1 MKSSLDHHVKAWM
14 PERVTMT
21 ETLKDVVKYII
32 ASALFFLPL
41 PASAQAGAYTANVRG
56 LPMHCTSYYGEPVL
70 IVSNPQLNNVG
81 VAHRIINGQ
90 PVIQLNPNV
99 TQQYS
104 ALVAQWWFLHE
115 CAHHALP
122 PQMNSETNADCFS
135 IRQLRDLGLLVHPAQ
150 MQEFWFQLRNLP
162 GSSSGHLPG
171 PMRVENMRRCL
182 S

>member
-1 MKSSLDHHVKAWM
+1 M
-14 PERVTMT
+14 PERIAMT
-21 ETLKDVVKYII
+21 ETLKSIVRYII
-32 ASALFFLPL
+32 ASALLFLPL
-41 PASAQAGAYTANVRG
+41 PASAQAGSYTANVRG

-70 IVSNPQLNNVG
+70 IVSNPELNNVG
-81 VAHRIINGQ
+81 VAHRIVNGQ

-99 TQQYS
+99 THQFS

-115 CAHHALP
+115 CAHHALA

-150 MQEFWFQLRNLP
+150 IQEFYYQLRNLP

-171 PMRVENMRRCL
+171 PMRVEHMRQCL
-182 S
+182 AY